1 MRYNLLTSSLL
12 ACLLSSTATAQ
23 SPASGGARPSR
34 ITTLIG
40 AGNSFSGIGV
50 LADIRPFDRGPFSVM
65 LSVGSTRRFFDV
77 RQPSEPWVDQATASL
92 TAAVGVRATAGR
104 GSHQGFVELAFLP
117 VDDDVV
123 EVSAARSRIELLY
136 GLGLQLGYRLRVTPA
151 ITVNA
156 LGGGGY
162 ALNKNVMAGR
172 WKPLFGFGIGYAWR

>member
-1 MRYNLLTSSLL
+1 MRYSLLAPLL
-12 ACLLSSTATAQ
+12 ACLLSTAATAQ
-23 SPASGGARPSR
+23 TSATGEPRQSR

-77 RQPSEPWVDQATASL
+77 RQPLESYVDEAVASL

-104 GSHQGFVELAFLP
+104 DRHQGFVELAFLP

-123 EVSAARSRIELLY
+123 EISSFRSRIELLY

-162 ALNKNVMAGR
+162 ALNRNVVASR
-172 WKPLFGFGIGYAWR
+172 WKPLFGFGVGYAWR